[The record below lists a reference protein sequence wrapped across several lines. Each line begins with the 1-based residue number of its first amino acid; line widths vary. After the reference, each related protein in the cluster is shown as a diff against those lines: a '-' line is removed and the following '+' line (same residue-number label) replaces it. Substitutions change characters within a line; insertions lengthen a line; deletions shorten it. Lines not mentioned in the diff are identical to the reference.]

1 MSETADVR
9 WIEPYKGF
17 SYQTTTIAVESAEQT
32 RELELCGIDPAIFAD
47 EVDPAA
53 FISLAIQA
61 GVHSGISANGTVN
74 MGQSLVQHRPVRL
87 GESLLVNGLVT
98 AVDEVPR
105 GRIATSETWFS
116 AQDGQRVI
124 TSGRRSLRP
133 QATKAGAHGA
143 GEQPSAVVKDIGKL
157 RRLQN
162 VTLTPERVQVY
173 GGRHN
178 PIHFDPEAAKR
189 GGFRAP
195 IIAGGMGARYLTA
208 EIRRRFSPRVLDLD
222 IYFRRPIFWDD
233 SFCVLV
239 EEENDV
245 WRWICLVKGDKIA
258 TEARIN
264 RIGD

>member
-1 MSETADVR
+1 MNEPADMH

-17 SYQTTTIAVESAEQT
+17 RLQNATIVVEAAEQM

-47 EVDPAA
+47 AVDPAA

-61 GVHSGISANGTVN
+61 GVRNGISANGTVN
-74 MGQSLVQHRPVRL
+74 MVQHLVQHRPVRL
-87 GESLLVNGLVT
+87 GEELAVSGHIT

-116 AQDGQRVI
+116 GKDGERAI
-124 TSGRRSLRP
+124 TTGRRSLRP
-133 QATKAGAHGA
+133 KPVQAATRGA
-143 GEQPSAVVKDIGKL
+143 GDQPSPVIEDAGKL
-157 RRLQN
+157 RRVREVMLIAQK
-162 VTLTPERVQVY
+162 VERY

-178 PIHFDPEAAKR
+178 PIHYDPEAAKR

-195 IIAGGMGARYLTA
+195 IIGGGMGVRYLTA
-208 EIRRRFSPRVLDLD
+208 EIWRQFLPQVIDLD

-239 EEENDV
+239 DSENDA
-245 WRWICLVKGDKIA
+245 WKAICLAKGDKVA

-264 RIGD
+264 RIGN

>member
-1 MSETADVR
+1 MNEPTDMQ

-17 SYQTTTIAVESAEQT
+17 SFQSAIIVVELTEQT

-47 EVDPAA
+47 AVDPAA

-61 GVHSGISANGTVN
+61 GVRNGISANGTVN
-74 MGQSLVQHRPVRL
+74 MVQSLVQHRPVRL
-87 GESLLVNGLVT
+87 GEELVVSGHIT

-116 AQDGQRVI
+116 GKDGQRAI
-124 TSGRRSLRP
+124 TTGRRSLRP
-133 QATKAGAHGA
+133 NPVQAGTRGA
-143 GEQPSAVVKDIGKL
+143 GDQPTPVIENLGRL
-157 RRLQN
+157 RRVRD
-162 VTLTPERVQVY
+162 VTLTAERVRHY

-178 PIHFDPEAAKR
+178 PIHYDPEAAKR

-195 IIAGGMGARYLTA
+195 IIGGGMGVRYLTA
-208 EIRRRFSPRVLDLD
+208 EIWRQFSPQVLDLD

-233 SFCVLV
+233 RFCVLV
-239 EEENDV
+239 DIENDA
-245 WRWICLVKGDKIA
+245 WKAICLAKGDKVA

-264 RIGD
+264 RIGN